1 MTARGLESEAEEVF
15 GSARISPAVQTI
27 HSRRKYAPR
36 RRWLQ
41 LGLSIVETI
50 VVAGL
55 ISTVLLFAMGL
66 IPSFKFSNRR
76 ASMELQAS
84 TLAQSALE
92 DARAARFSDLVS
104 TTTQTTLDGVTYFQ
118 DIRVTPDVSGLTKDV
133 RVVVTWSWQDKNYE
147 IFRETVLCRVPR
159 G

>member
-1 MTARGLESEAEEVF
+1 M
-15 GSARISPAVQTI
+15 
-27 HSRRKYAPR
+27 
-36 RRWLQ
+36 Q

-55 ISTVLLFAMGL
+55 ISTVLLFAIGL

-92 DARAARFSDLVS
+92 NARAAKYSDLVS
-104 TTTQTTLDGVTYFQ
+104 TNTQTTLDGVTYFQ
-118 DIRVTPDVSGLTKDV
+118 DVQVTPDASGITKDV
-133 RVVVTWSWQDKNYE
+133 RVVVTWSWQNKNYE
-147 IFRETVLCRVPR
+147 IFRESVLCLVPR